1 MTYSEPNSRTG
12 RKKSAIQRSSTEVA
26 KMVTS
31 GIWKSLVRRRK
42 LRRKDSG
49 GRLRLQSLRRTKT
62 LRTRSMSCTSVF
74 SRLRSSVPRLVK
86 VAFSPVCSSVEAPT
100 QMAPVLIEVQGQW
113 QVPAGIERASSIATT
128 DDVR

>member
-12 RKKSAIQRSSTEVA
+12 RKISAIQRSSIEVV

-31 GIWKSLVRRRK
+31 GIWNSLVRRRK

-49 GRLRLQSLRRTKT
+49 GRLRLQSLRRTRT

-74 SRLRSSVPRLVK
+74 SRLRNLVPRLVK
-86 VAFSPVCSSVEAPT
+86 VAFSPESGVEAPT
-100 QMAPVLIEVQGQW
+100 RMALVLIEVQGQW
-113 QVPAGIERASSIATT
+113 QVPVGIERESSTATT

>member
-12 RKKSAIQRSSTEVA
+12 RKRNALQRSSTEAV

-31 GIWKSLVRRRK
+31 GIWNSLVRKRK

-49 GRLRLQSLRRTKT
+49 GRLRLQSLRKIRT
-62 LRTRSMSCTSVF
+62 LRTRSMSCTSAF
-74 SRLRSSVPRLVK
+74 SRLRNLVPRLVK
-86 VAFSPVCSSVEAPT
+86 VAFSPESGVEAPT
-100 QMAPVLIEVQGQW
+100 RMVQVLVEIQGQW
-113 QVPAGIERASSIATT
+113 QVPAGIERASSTATT